1 LGINE
6 QKGVGGMVQEQGPE
20 FKPQYHQK
28 KKKKRKKECAR
39 QKTPLLAA
47 ITMLVRVT

>member
-1 LGINE
+1 MSK
-6 QKGVGGMVQEQGPE
+6 KGLEAW
-20 FKPQYHQK
+20 FKSKALSSNPSITK